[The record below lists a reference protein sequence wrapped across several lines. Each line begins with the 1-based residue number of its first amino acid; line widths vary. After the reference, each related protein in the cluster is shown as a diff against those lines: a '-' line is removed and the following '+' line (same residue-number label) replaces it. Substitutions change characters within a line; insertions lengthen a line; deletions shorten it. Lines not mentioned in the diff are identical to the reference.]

1 MNIEKV
7 LSLIPSSL
15 LESLAIETKVDYFAK
30 KLQGAVMFKLLLH
43 CILSHKDNSLRTMKS
58 AYESIF
64 FKILNKEQDKGHIQF
79 SSISERLSVIE
90 VSYFE
95 KLFSSC
101 VAIYKKD
108 IGSDA
113 DSLIRFDST
122 IVALSSKLLNI
133 GIQLKGTDCEKY
145 KQIKF
150 TVGYAE
156 IPETVSFY
164 IEQTYNSENV
174 ALKETI
180 LNQSKTDTK
189 RTKIFDRGINS
200 RTTYDYFTDNSI
212 KYVSRINI
220 TSKYKIIRPNEATKI
235 LPITTSSLTIVSDNW
250 CQFYGEK
257 MKPKHLIRRVEAIKK
272 VTNEVLVFI
281 TNIEDLTATD
291 ITELYKRRWD
301 IEVFFRFIKQLLNFK
316 HFISR
321 NENGMKVV
329 LYVTMIA
336 AILLI
341 AYKKE
346 NKLEGYKIAK
356 QQFANDLEVEIIK
369 EIVVLCG
376 GSIERLNEILL
387 YNSS

>member
-43 CILSHKDNSLRTMKS
+43 CILSHKDNSLRTMSS

-64 FKILNKEQDKGHIQF
+64 FKILNTQQDKGSIQF

-95 KLFSSC
+95 KLFSNC
-101 VAIYKKD
+101 VALYKKN
-108 IGSDA
+108 IGKDA
-113 DSLIRFDST
+113 ANLIRFDST
-122 IVALSSKLLNI
+122 IVALGSKLLSI
-133 GIQLKGTDCEKY
+133 GIKQKGANEETY
-145 KQIKF
+145 NQIKF
-150 TVGYAE
+150 TVGYAA

-180 LNQSKTDTK
+180 LNQSKTDTQ
-189 RTKIFDRGINS
+189 RTKVFDRGINS
-200 RTTYDYFTDNSI
+200 RATYDCFTDNNI
-212 KYVSRINI
+212 QYVSRINI
-220 TSKYKIIRPNEATKI
+220 KSKYTIIRPSETTKK
-235 LPITTSSLTIVSDNW
+235 LPIETDTLIIISDSW
-250 CQFYGEK
+250 CKLYGQKENT
-257 MKPKHLIRRVEAIKK
+257 KHLVRRIEAIKK
-272 VTNEVLVFI
+272 DTNETIIFV
-281 TNIEDLTATD
+281 TNIENLTAAD
-291 ITELYKRRWD
+291 ITEIYKRRWD
-301 IEVFFRFIKQLLNFK
+301 IEVFFKFIKQLLNFK

-346 NKLEGYKIAK
+346 NNLEGYKIAK
-356 QQFANDLEVEIIK
+356 QQFANDLEIEIIK
-369 EIVVLCG
+369 EIVILCG

-387 YNSS
+387 CNSS